1 MGPSTRAPRR
11 MTESMADKERQDRVA
26 ALQRRRVERSPSPGS
41 DMGRVAAGPAAK
53 GTRSVRRHAAPVGR
67 VIAAG
72 FSVTATLALLAGMGL
87 GDRVAADHSSTTVS
101 TGEDGATEQAGG
113 SPPPAAAP
121 PTPEEIVRVV
131 RRKIYVEVPVDSAGV
146 SSLRVSG
153 SQGLAA
159 SPSRSARPS
168 TSPAGVAAP
177 AAPAPAPRPAPVTK
191 SRAS

>member
-1 MGPSTRAPRR
+1 
-11 MTESMADKERQDRVA
+11 MADQERQDRVA
-26 ALQRRRVERSPSPGS
+26 ALQRRRVERSPSPGP
-41 DMGRVAAGPAAK
+41 DMGSVAAGPSAK

-67 VIAAG
+67 VMAAG
-72 FSVTATLALLAGMGL
+72 FSVAATLALLAGMAL
-87 GDRVAADHSSTTVS
+87 GDRVAAGHSSTTVS
-101 TGEDGATEQAGG
+101 TGEDGATEQAAG
-113 SPPPAAAP
+113 SPPAAAP

-168 TSPAGVAAP
+168 TSPASVAAP